1 MESQIQNEK
10 PRLVSTGQGFS
21 FLNTVEYKGR
31 LLYSKYNPTRA
42 VESVIEKTDILPGTL
57 VVLYS
62 PLLWYGLKKLISK
75 IPEGCKI
82 IAIEADSALE
92 KIAREKLTET
102 GFSDKVKLFNLNN
115 ATIIEKEIK
124 SFLSTGS
131 LKRSIRIDFS
141 AGVQFSKELYDYTA
155 LAIQDIIGTFWKNRI
170 TLSKFGRLFS
180 KNLVSNL
187 RKLSSSFLV
196 EDIERTVSKPI
207 FVLGAGEGLDTI
219 NWKKTNPKAFFII
232 AVDAALSPLMDR
244 GIIPDAIVGMESQMA
259 IQKAYTGTSEKLKGS
274 GITFFADLSSRYEI
288 VDQMEKENARIV
300 FFASRYADGKF
311 FDSLVEDGILRS
323 FVPPM
328 GSVGLAAFLMAL
340 KLRKSES
347 VEIYVAGLDF
357 SYSVGFTHA
366 KNTMAHKGR
375 LQAANRLISIE
386 NIDAAYGNGT
396 EWALAKNGRPIV
408 TTKLLSSYAKQ
419 FTNLFKDCR
428 NIYDAST
435 TGLDLGLQKKS
446 TDNLKQNPSLSGVIF
461 PAENP
466 DRKNKTEKFLE
477 EEEKALT
484 AARSL
489 LSEGKNSVFYKGI
502 NLEEQ
507 IKDLLS
513 EREYLYLHFPDG
525 YCYNGGQS
533 FLKRV
538 RAEID
543 YFLKLLG

>member
-187 RKLSSSFLV
+187 KKLPSSFLLEDV
-196 EDIERTVSKPI
+196 EKTVGKPVL
-207 FVLGAGEGLDTI
+207 VLGAGEGLDTI

-311 FDSLVEDGILRS
+311 FDSFVGIM
-323 FVPPM
+323 F
-328 GSVGLAAFLMAL
+328 SV
-340 KLRKSES
+340 
-347 VEIYVAGLDF
+347 
-357 SYSVGFTHA
+357 
-366 KNTMAHKGR
+366 
-375 LQAANRLISIE
+375 
-386 NIDAAYGNGT
+386 
-396 EWALAKNGRPIV
+396 
-408 TTKLLSSYAKQ
+408 
-419 FTNLFKDCR
+419 
-428 NIYDAST
+428 
-435 TGLDLGLQKKS
+435 
-446 TDNLKQNPSLSGVIF
+446 
-461 PAENP
+461 
-466 DRKNKTEKFLE
+466 
-477 EEEKALT
+477 
-484 AARSL
+484 
-489 LSEGKNSVFYKGI
+489 
-502 NLEEQ
+502 
-507 IKDLLS
+507 
-513 EREYLYLHFPDG
+513 
-525 YCYNGGQS
+525 
-533 FLKRV
+533 
-538 RAEID
+538 
-543 YFLKLLG
+543 